1 MAHLTETDTKTAE
14 NRNIFTEVTVIQLFE
29 FAWKCFF
36 AGLMFAAPFVLL
48 FVMYVLL
55 RK

>member
-1 MAHLTETDTKTAE
+1 MAHFTETDTKTAE
-14 NRNIFTEVTVIQLFE
+14 TPNIFTEVTVIQLFE

-36 AGLMFAAPFVLL
+36 AGLMFATPFLLL
-48 FVMYVLL
+48 FGMYVVF